1 MTEVKIADVTLKQA
15 HAKGSLNLSF
25 KEKLEIAKL
34 LDRLCASVIEIE
46 GIENANV
53 DTLRIKSIASAVKN
67 TTLAAPVKLDASD
80 VKLVW
85 KSLAEAKD
93 ARLQVSASLSA
104 AQMEYIH
111 GIKADAMSDVVCNAI
126 KECKKLTD
134 NVEFIAEDATRAD
147 AEILRECVRGAIKAG
162 AATVTLCDAAGA
174 MMPEQFG
181 EFVTNIKKDVPEL
194 ESVVLGIAYS
204 NEHFMANACGVA
216 AIQAG
221 AQEVKATMHPL
232 NTISTLE
239 IANILNALPEAFSS
253 DIKCNVRTTEI
264 KRISSQIENIC
275 GVGVQHTNASAA
287 GCADAQDI
295 ELTEHDSLD
304 AVVEC
309 AKRLGYDL
317 TPEDSVDVY
326 AAFLRIAKKK
336 EVVGSRELDTIVAAT
351 SLQVPPT
358 YNLKDYVFT
367 SGNTIH
373 AMARVTLEFAAEDA
387 GGASASA
394 AANGTDANAAA
405 DMSERVGI
413 ATGDGPIDASFMAIE
428 NIVGRHFELD
438 DFQIRAVT
446 EGRESV
452 GETVVK
458 LLSDGKLYSGKGVST
473 DIVGSAIRA
482 YVNAVNK
489 IVYEEKN

>member
-15 HAKGSLNLSF
+15 HTKGGLALSF

-67 TTLAAPVKLDASD
+67 TTLAVPVALDGSD
-80 VKLVW
+80 AEVVW
-85 KSLAEAKD
+85 GCLAEAPS

-111 GIKADAMSDVVCNAI
+111 GIKADAMPATIIAAVQACN
-126 KECKKLTD
+126 KLTD
-134 NVEFIAEDATRAD
+134 NVEFVAEDATRAD
-147 AEILRECVRGAIKAG
+147 ADLLREAVRGAIAAG
-162 AATVTLCDAAGA
+162 ASTITLCDAAGV

-181 EFVTNIKKDVPEL
+181 EFIANIKSDVPEL
-194 ESVVLGIAYS
+194 ENVNLGIAYS
-204 NEHFMANACGVA
+204 NEHFLANACGVA
-216 AIQAG
+216 AIKAG
-221 AQEVKATMHPL
+221 ATEIKATMHPL
-232 NTISTLE
+232 NTISTPE
-239 IANILNALPEAFSS
+239 IANVLATLPESFEGGV
-253 DIKCNVRTTEI
+253 KCSVRTTEI
-264 KRISSQIENIC
+264 KRISAQIENIC
-275 GVGVQHTNASAA
+275 SAGSAHTNAKTPENSASA
-287 GCADAQDI
+287 DI

-304 AVVEC
+304 AVVDC
-309 AKRLGYDL
+309 AKRLGYEL
-317 TPEDSVDVY
+317 TPEDSMSVY
-326 AAFLRIAKKK
+326 EAFQRIAKKK
-336 EVVGSRELDTIVAAT
+336 DVVDSRELDTIVAA
-351 SLQVPPT
+351 SALQVPET
-358 YNLKDYVFT
+358 YTLENYVFT
-367 SGNTIH
+367 SGNTLH
-373 AMARVTLEFAAEDA
+373 AMARVTLRTQSDALSAERA
-387 GGASASA
+387 EGVSLTEGGAD
-394 AANGTDANAAA
+394 TP
-405 DMSERVGI
+405 EGI

-438 DFQIRAVT
+438 DFQIRAIT
-446 EGRESV
+446 EGRDAV

-458 LLSDGKLYSGKGVST
+458 LLADGKLYSGRGVST